1 MRINYDCIISGF
13 EERRKKILEI
23 LNENGSVTI
32 EELARRFGVS
42 EMTVRRDLDRCR
54 VTGRLERC
62 RGGAVLRGENVGEED
77 YSKKRS
83 ANLEVKQRIA
93 ACCAGLVTGGMQVF
107 LDAGTTTFAI
117 AQELLAVPSLTF
129 LTNDL
134 KTALFLSRHRREVI
148 ILGGTIQNST
158 GSAVGSLTLEMM
170 GSFFVDVAFV
180 GTACINEDF
189 DVLTPT
195 IEKAFMKRAVLRSA
209 KECFLVA
216 DSSKFHRSAL
226 VRINSLSDYTAV
238 VTDYRFNEEE
248 KRLAESKKIELIQV

>member
-1 MRINYDCIISGF
+1 MTMLP

-32 EELARRFGVS
+32 GELARRFGVS

-54 VTGRLERC
+54 GVSRLERC
-62 RGGAVLRGENVGEED
+62 RGGAVLRKENVGEED

-83 ANLEVKQRIA
+83 ANLEVKRRIA
-93 ACCAGLVTGGMQVF
+93 SYCAGLVTKGMQVY
-107 LDAGTTTFAI
+107 LDAGTTTFCI
-117 AQELLAVPSLTF
+117 AQELLTVPGVTF

-134 KTALFLSRHRREVI
+134 KTALFLSRHRRDVI
-148 ILGGTIQNST
+148 FVGGHIQNST
-158 GSAVGSLTLEMM
+158 GSAVGPITLEMM
-170 GSFFVDVAFV
+170 GEFFVDIAFV
-180 GTACINEDF
+180 GAASINDSF

-195 IEKAFMKRAVLRSA
+195 IEKAFMKRAALQSA

-238 VTDYRFNEEE
+238 VTEYPFTEEE
-248 KRLAESKKIELIQV
+248 RRLAQQKKIEIIQV